1 MAAQIQCLLSL
12 PPAMAAFF
20 PKWPGRPAGD
30 WFASSDP
37 AGCKLGSGGGV
48 SQLLVDAWRADGSG
62 ADFGSWVSVNKRLAM
77 LAGGQSRR
85 LPAYAATGKVLMPI
99 PVIQGTF
106 GQRLDQTLL
115 DLQAADYRRVLE
127 QSPESARLLVAS
139 GDVFLRFP
147 KNFPPVPAADIVGF
161 GMTVSP
167 EVAAGFGVFFCPRDA
182 GNEIAFFLQKPSA
195 ERIREL
201 AREHTYFVDTGLWLL
216 SARAVDILVR
226 KSGWTG
232 DAFARGNADNYE
244 LYSGL
249 GPALGSLPCEPDA
262 DVSTLTSAI
271 VPLRG
276 AEFHHFG
283 TTRQMIESLS
293 SLQAR
298 AAEDHGETDG
308 WRKPH
313 PDMYVINSDFA
324 FHRRTSSQ
332 RMLWI
337 ENCALP
343 DDFVPSHENAL
354 TGISDGD
361 WTFDLPPGICLDF
374 VPISETAFAVRQY
387 GFDDS
392 FSGSMATAEWM
403 GRPGLLWFKARGIAC
418 PEADIQE
425 CPIFAVIEK
434 PTSEWITWL
443 IADRPETRPDFAEQW
458 MNSRRLSAQEL
469 AEDVHLGRLFEHRN
483 RMAARASGD
492 LWDHRATNPFFRM
505 DLESVASVFAAS
517 DRALPEPVSDNA
529 LDRTHEAAFAAAVLR
544 ARGGDGA
551 ALELQAFAALAD
563 RIVAMSAARPLAPRS
578 TLIEDQILW
587 ARSPV
592 RLDLAGGWSD
602 TPPFCLKHGGA
613 VVNLGVELNGQ
624 APVQVFVRSCAQRH
638 IVVRSIDLG
647 AETIIRSVSDLE
659 DCASVGSEFSLAK
672 AAFCLAGFHPR
683 FRGDGAVTLEQML
696 ESFGGGLEVSM
707 LAATPKGSGL
717 GTSSVLAATLLA
729 ALGSASGLGWDR
741 GEVLQRT
748 LALEQMLTAG
758 GGWQDQAG
766 GIYHGIK
773 LIETSPGLA
782 QTPSIKWL
790 PEHLFSN
797 QHANGAA
804 MLYYTG
810 ITRVAKGI
818 LREIVRGMFLNS
830 SRHLENLFAIRE
842 HAQVAYQAI
851 QRQSWDGLC
860 EVVGKSWELNQ
871 ALDPGTNPPEVA
883 ALLRQIKDW
892 SAGAKLLGAGGGGYL
907 LILAKDLDAAAHIRR
922 ALTETP
928 PNPRARFVDFS
939 LSATGLQITRS

>member
-1 MAAQIQCLLSL
+1 M
-12 PPAMAAFF
+12 
-20 PKWPGRPAGD
+20 
-30 WFASSDP
+30 
-37 AGCKLGSGGGV
+37 
-48 SQLLVDAWRADGSG
+48 SQLLVDAWHAEGGEEDLRLWLG
-62 ADFGSWVSVNKRLAM
+62 AKKRLAM

-99 PVIQGTF
+99 PVIPGTF
-106 GQRLDQTLL
+106 GQRLDQNLL
-115 DLQAADYRRVLE
+115 DLQATDYRRVLE

-147 KNFPPVPAADIVGF
+147 PNLPPIPAADIVGF

-167 EVAAGFGVFFCPRDA
+167 EVATGFGVFFCPREA
-182 GNEIAFFLQKPSA
+182 NNEIAFFLQKPTP
-195 ERIREL
+195 ERIREF
-201 AREHTYFVDTGLWLL
+201 ARDRAYFVDTGLWLL
-216 SARAVDILVR
+216 SARAVDVLLK
-226 KSGWTG
+226 KSGWSG
-232 DAFARGNADNYE
+232 DAFARGTADNYE

-249 GPALGSLPCEPDA
+249 GPALGSSPGEPDA
-262 DVSTLTSAI
+262 DISTLTSAV

-293 SLQAR
+293 TLQAR
-298 AAEDHGETDG
+298 AGEDHGGTDG

-343 DDFVPSHENAL
+343 DDFAPSHENAL
-354 TGISDGD
+354 TGIPDGD
-361 WTFDLPPGICLDF
+361 WTFDLPPGISLDF
-374 VPISETAFAVRQY
+374 VPIAETAVAVRPY

-392 FSGSMATAEWM
+392 FSGSIATAAWM
-403 GRPGLLWFKARGIAC
+403 GRPGLLWFEARGIAC
-418 PEADIQE
+418 PDGDIQE
-425 CPIFAVIEK
+425 CPIFAVVEK
-434 PTSEWITWL
+434 PTSEWIEWL
-443 IADRPETRPDFAEQW
+443 IAEQPASRPDFVHQW
-458 MNSRRLSAQEL
+458 MTSRRLCAREL
-469 AEDVHLGRLFEHRN
+469 AEEIHLPRLFAQRN
-483 RMAARASGD
+483 RMAARAAGD
-492 LWDHRATNPFFRM
+492 LWDHRAANPFFRM

-517 DRALPEPVSDNA
+517 DRALPEPVSDKA

-544 ARGGDGA
+544 ARGGDGS
-551 ALELQAFAALAD
+551 ALELQAFAALAE
-563 RIVAMSAARPLAPRS
+563 RIIAMSAARPLAPCS
-578 TLIEDQILW
+578 TLIDDQILW

-624 APVQVFVRSCAQRH
+624 APVQVFVRSCAERH

-647 AETIIRSVSDLE
+647 AETTIRSLSDLE

-683 FRGDGAVTLEQML
+683 FRSDGALTLDQML
-696 ESFGGGLEVSM
+696 EAFGGGLEVSM

-748 LALEQMLTAG
+748 LALEQMLTSG

-790 PEHLFSN
+790 PEQLFGN
-797 QHANGAA
+797 QEAKGSAL
-804 MLYYTG
+804 LYYTG

-830 SRHLENLFAIRE
+830 SRHLQGLFAIRE

-851 QRQSWDGLC
+851 QRESWDELC
-860 EVVGKSWELNQ
+860 EVVGRSWELNQ

-883 ALLRQIKDW
+883 ALLRQIEDW

-922 ALTETP
+922 VLTANP
-928 PNPRARFVDFS
+928 PNLRARFVDFS
-939 LSATGLQITRS
+939 LSSTGLQITRS